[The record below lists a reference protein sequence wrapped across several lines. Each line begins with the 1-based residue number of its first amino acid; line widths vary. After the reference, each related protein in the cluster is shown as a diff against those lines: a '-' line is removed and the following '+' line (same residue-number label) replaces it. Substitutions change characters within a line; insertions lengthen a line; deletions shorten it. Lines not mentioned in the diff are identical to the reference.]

1 MITAVTG
8 REGEGFKNILAKW
21 KYICQYYGMTEKK
34 SGAGAGISL
43 SRRELD
49 EALFQALRAVYR
61 FERSKV
67 ERFEL
72 SFEEIYLLQYLRR
85 TSASRMSDIAHEMG
99 IPVST
104 ATRLVDRLC
113 RMQLVDRGRGEA
125 DGRVVQVRLNANGEA
140 AVSAVERHSFEV
152 ISMNVARFPAGDVA
166 AFVRTA
172 QCLGDILGTGPV
184 PADKAAPGKNKARAH
199 GAKEDGA

>member
-1 MITAVTG
+1 
-8 REGEGFKNILAKW
+8 
-21 KYICQYYGMTEKK
+21 MTDKK
-34 SGAGAGISL
+34 KGAGAGISL
-43 SRRELD
+43 SRREFD

-67 ERFEL
+67 ELFEL

-85 TSASRMSDIAHEMG
+85 TSALRMSDIAHEMG

-113 RMQLVDRGRGEA
+113 RMQLVDRGRGET
-125 DGRVVQVRLNANGEA
+125 DGRVVRVRLNANGEA

-152 ISMNVARFPAGDVA
+152 ISMNVARFPRGCGG
-166 AFVRTA
+166 FGRTA
-172 QCLGDILGTGPV
+172 RCLGDILGTGPV
-184 PADKAAPGKNKARAH
+184 PADKAAPGKNKAR
-199 GAKEDGA
+199 GARREGGWRMKI